1 MKALAV
7 LVVTV
12 ALAVFGVRVLVGT
25 GQRVNCGAD
34 GGDAFLLS
42 VQALGAPAGVLECA
56 ALLLPSVPSAAA
68 TPPPARPPATLPP
81 PPATVMPEPTMPYG
95 EAEQECQEQLGLNV
109 EPDEPL
115 PPDKLNRLHECMKE
129 HGHWMPVD

>member
-12 ALAVFGVRVLVGT
+12 ALAVFGMRVLVGT

-56 ALLLPSVPSAAA
+56 ALLLPSVPSGAA
-68 TPPPARPPATLPP
+68 TPPAARPPATLPP
-81 PPATVMPEPTMPYG
+81 PATVTPEPTMPHG
-95 EAEQECQEQLGLNV
+95 EADQECQEQLGLNV
-109 EPDEPL
+109 EPNEPL
-115 PPDKLNRLHECMKE
+115 PPDQLNAYHECMKAL
-129 HGHWMPVD
+129 GHWVPVD